1 MKENNVVYLLGNLE
15 REVRGMMSFQ
25 LNQLLDL
32 NYWQQVISTDFLS
45 KDFVINIIDILV
57 VWYLVYKLI
66 MLVRGTKA
74 VQLLKGVA
82 VFIIIRILSEIIG
95 LHTLSWLMNQVIM
108 YGVIAAVVIF
118 QPEVRRGLEH
128 LARSSFFRPN
138 KGAQQEDERII
149 QAFDKAIQY
158 MSKRKIGALITI
170 ERNTG
175 LDEYIETGI
184 DLDADITG
192 ELLINIFIPNTPL
205 HDGAVIIK
213 NEKIAVASAYL
224 PLSESNLI
232 PKEFGTR
239 HRAAV
244 GISEVSDAITIVVS
258 EETGDVSLT
267 LNNELIPGLTQEE
280 YLTIL
285 RKELISESSED
296 KKSALQ
302 HFIDDV
308 TKGVKRK

>member
-1 MKENNVVYLLGNLE
+1 
-15 REVRGMMSFQ
+15 MSFQ
-25 LNQLLDL
+25 LSRLLDL
-32 NYWQQVISTDFLS
+32 NYWQQLISSDFLS
-45 KDFVINIIDILV
+45 RDYIINIIDILV

-128 LARSSFFRPN
+128 LGRSSFFRTSRSE
-138 KGAQQEDERII
+138 QQEDEKMIL
-149 QAFDKAIQY
+149 AFDKAIQY
-158 MSKRKIGALITI
+158 MSKRKIGALITV

-184 DLDADITG
+184 DLDADISG

-205 HDGAVIIK
+205 HDGAVIVK
-213 NEKIAVASAYL
+213 QGKIAVASAYL

-244 GISEVSDAITIVVS
+244 GISEVSDAVTIIVS

-267 LNNELIPGLTQEE
+267 LNNDLIPRLTQEE
-280 YLTIL
+280 YLKIL
-285 RKELISESSED
+285 RAELVPKEENKD
-296 KKSALQ
+296 KKNLLQ
-302 HFIDDV
+302 HFIDGV
-308 TKGVKRK
+308 SKGAKKR

>member
-1 MKENNVVYLLGNLE
+1 
-15 REVRGMMSFQ
+15 MSFQ
-25 LNQLLDL
+25 LSQLFDL
-32 NYWQQVISTDFLS
+32 NYWRQLISSDFLS
-45 KDFVINIIDILV
+45 RDYIINVIDILV

-66 MLVRGTKA
+66 MLVKGTKA

-82 VFIIIRILSEIIG
+82 VFIVIRILSEIIG

-128 LARSSFFRPN
+128 LGRSSFFRTS
-138 KGAQQEDERII
+138 KSEQQEDEKMVL
-149 QAFDKAIQY
+149 AFDRAIQY
-158 MSKRKIGALITI
+158 MSKRKIGALITV

-184 DLDADITG
+184 DLDADISG

-205 HDGAVIIK
+205 HDGAVIVK
-213 NEKIAVASAYL
+213 QGKIAVASAYL

-244 GISEVSDAITIVVS
+244 GISEVSDAVTIIVS

-267 LNNELIPGLTQEE
+267 LNNDLISRLSREE
-280 YLTIL
+280 YLKIL
-285 RKELISESSED
+285 RAELVPKEEGKD
-296 KKSALQ
+296 KKNLLQ
-302 HFIDDV
+302 HFLEGV
-308 TKGVKRK
+308 SKGAKKK